1 MASNNEQ
8 YSEYNFALF
17 FIISS
22 DKLLCTM
29 LANSFFVIL
38 LFSFLTYSALADA
51 CTQIIRQGMGTINKQ
66 RGSVNMKNQNILTVQ
81 HDQVESAINIL
92 TQFKHDPKAQRCLD
106 IYRKL
111 PSDKQDILL
120 IVMDAFVVGAEA
132 GAKISR
138 V

>member
-1 MASNNEQ
+1 MVYPLS
-8 YSEYNFALF
+8 
-17 FIISS
+17 
-22 DKLLCTM
+22 M
-29 LANSFFVIL
+29 
-38 LFSFLTYSALADA
+38 YSALADA

-66 RGSVNMKNQNILTVQ
+66 KGSVNMKNQNILTVQ

-92 TQFKHDPKAQRCLD
+92 TQFKNDPKAQRCLD

-120 IVMDAFVVGAEA
+120 IVMDAFVIGAEA
-132 GAKISR
+132 GAKISS